1 MPYPVIVVVDLRQ
14 VLMLTQAGLELTVT
28 EKENDL
34 KLLSFLPLLQVLRL

>member
-28 EKENDL
+28 KKENDL